1 MDSMENEIHCVK
13 QETFMYFPCRTRG
26 RTALIPPT
34 SKENYPIYQGGWKKR
49 SADDSLKE
57 MKGSNKL
64 FNLYLKLFYAQ

>member
-13 QETFMYFPCRTRG
+13 QETFMYFPCWTR
-26 RTALIPPT
+26 RRMALIRPA
-34 SKENYPIYQGGWKKR
+34 SKENYPIYQGGWEKR
-49 SADDSLKE
+49 SLDDSLKK